1 MLNIG
6 DKIFIPNYGA
16 GVVLDICLRSF
27 QEIEREY
34 VIIYLIVDD
43 MDLLIPVDRI
53 ENYKIRSI
61 GNKADFEQA
70 LQILSQITDK
80 LELNWNKRYRK
91 NNNKISSGKVNEMC
105 EVLRDLYYLQK
116 KEELPVGEEK
126 TLEKV
131 KHLLASEIMLLY
143 GVNISEAYDRLKIW
157 IFSKYKLTIIALNSM
172 LIYY

>member
-6 DKIFIPNYGA
+6 DRIFIPNYGA
-16 GVVLDICLRSF
+16 GVVLDIGLRSF
-27 QEIEREY
+27 QKTEKEY

-53 ENYKIRSI
+53 ENYRIRSI
-61 GNKADFEQA
+61 GNKIDVEQA
-70 LQILSQITDK
+70 LEILDQITDK

-91 NNNKISSGKVNEMC
+91 NNNKILSGKVKEMC
-105 EVLRDLYYLQK
+105 EVLRDLYYLQE
-116 KEELPVGEEK
+116 KEELPAGEEK

-143 GVNISEAYDRLKIW
+143 GVSIDEAYNRLK
-157 IFSKYKLTIIALNSM
+157 N
-172 LIYY
+172 